1 MENIGLI
8 CARKNSKGLKNKNI
22 KLINKK
28 PLIFWSI
35 KQLLKLKNKKIID
48 RIIVSTDSKKI
59 ANISLKYGAEVPFLR
74 PKILSGSNSPEWQV
88 WKHTIKKL
96 EEKNIKINTI
106 INLPATSPCR
116 KLEDVFR
123 GIKMFNTKKFEIVTA
138 ITKSSKNPYFNM
150 VKFKNNFAQL
160 VIKPKNKISHRQS
173 APKVFDLTTAFY
185 ITSAKIVK
193 MKKHIFD
200 CKMGSITIDKVSS
213 IDIDDE
219 YDFKMAKLN
228 LKKYER
234 Y

>member
-22 KLINKK
+22 KILNKK

-35 KQLLKLKNKKIID
+35 KQLLKLKKKKFIN

-59 ANISLKYGAEVPFLR
+59 AAMSLKYGAEVPFLR
-74 PKILSGSNSPEWQV
+74 PKILSGSKSPEWLV
-88 WKHTIKKL
+88 WKHAINKL
-96 EEKNIKINTI
+96 EKKNIKINKI

-116 KLEDVFR
+116 RLEDVIK

-150 VKFKNNFAQL
+150 VKIKNNFSML
-160 VIKPKNKISHRQS
+160 LLNSKNRISHRQS
-173 APKVFDLTTAFY
+173 APEVFDLTTAFY
-185 ITSAKIVK
+185 ITSAKII
-193 MKKHIFD
+193 KKKEHIFD
-200 CKMGSITIDKVSS
+200 CKMGSVIVDKVSS

-219 YDFKMAKLN
+219 NDFTMAKIN
-228 LKKYER
+228 FKKQ
-234 Y
+234 